1 MPVIYSYPLVTSLSD
16 SDLLL
21 ITSRDEDDELFTG
34 SVKYETLKDSIL
46 SSFSG
51 TDNYIPKFYQ
61 GAIVDSAIYQ
71 DGTNIGIGTTSPNGS
86 LHIQN
91 GASGQ
96 AAPNTIANGLIIETN
111 SSTSAGMSILSP
123 SSTSGN
129 IFFGDESD
137 NYVGGFR
144 YYHNV
149 NEMSISV
156 NNAEA
161 LRIDSSRNVGIG
173 TTSPAKKL
181 SVQGGGFDMFAD
193 GGTAADVFRVTTHQ
207 YAFNDENEDVVY
219 SYDGT
224 NGHEFSTQGTQRLY
238 IKQNGNVGIGYSPNS
253 TLDVNG
259 EINAN
264 GSDGYRIQSKAW
276 ATFTT
281 NLLTLGDWDGEGYAT
296 RIMDSNSSE
305 AIRIIDSGKVGIGTN
320 SPQYKLDVNGDIRV
334 TQDNQLILS
343 RNSLSA
349 ATSDSCIYVDNA
361 YTGGGNPHNIDSD
374 LSSYFGSRHIGFRY
388 DGTIVGYIGASGP
401 TAVTYSTT
409 SSDERLKKNIEDWQE
424 NILDKFEQIEPKKF
438 NFITETDGGSKTK
451 GFIAQNMVGD
461 FPEAYPHDYS
471 EDQYYSFNP
480 SGMVIYLM
488 KAVKEL
494 VDKNKELEARIQILE
509 NQ

>member
-61 GAIVDSAIYQ
+61 GALVDSAIYQ
-71 DGTNIGIGTTSPNGS
+71 NGINI
-86 LHIQN
+86 
-91 GASGQ
+91 
-96 AAPNTIANGLIIETN
+96 
-111 SSTSAGMSILSP
+111 
-123 SSTSGN
+123 
-129 IFFGDESD
+129 
-137 NYVGGFR
+137 
-144 YYHNV
+144 
-149 NEMSISV
+149 
-156 NNAEA
+156 
-161 LRIDSSRNVGIG
+161 GIG

-193 GGTAADVFRVTTHQ
+193 GGTAADVFTVTTHQ

-224 NGHEFSTQGTQRLY
+224 NGHEFSTQGTQQLY
-238 IKQNGNVGIGYSPNS
+238 IKQNGNI
-253 TLDVNG
+253 
-259 EINAN
+259 
-264 GSDGYRIQSKAW
+264 
-276 ATFTT
+276 
-281 NLLTLGDWDGEGYAT
+281 
-296 RIMDSNSSE
+296 
-305 AIRIIDSGKVGIGTN
+305 GIGTN
-320 SPQYKLDVNGDIRV
+320 SPQYKLDVNGDVRV

-374 LSSYFGSRHIGFRY
+374 LSSYFGSRHIGFRFN
-388 DGTIVGYIGASGP
+388 GTIVGYIGASGP